1 MAVAV
6 GFRRQVALF
15 DTQRLRA
22 DHHLG
27 LATLW
32 QPAGIYV
39 AYRRLYHASFHHP
52 FKLVHFPKEG
62 HHKWV
67 DGSAVKLPRGTRLD
81 DFAIAHQGDAVGHK
95 HRFFRIVSHQ

>member
-1 MAVAV
+1 MPVLVSVPLPVDVAAAVAVTEIMAVDVAVAV

-39 AYRRLYHASFHHP
+39 AYRRLYHASFSP
-52 FKLVHFPKEG
+52 
-62 HHKWV
+62 
-67 DGSAVKLPRGTRLD
+67 
-81 DFAIAHQGDAVGHK
+81 
-95 HRFFRIVSHQ
+95 